1 MGTALGSLGA
11 APSECQPLSSGPV
24 VALEPP
30 FSSPE
35 SQNKDIKFV
44 FPSPKAGKYSTCEN
58 TYIERYSYFNLYTGF
73 RLYGVRVLRSIFPS
87 IFLTFFLPVAIA

>member
-30 FSSPE
+30 SSSPAKHRQKADQIQVPF
-35 SQNKDIKFV
+35 SQALHELKYTVTVLMIK
-44 FPSPKAGKYSTCEN
+44 
-58 TYIERYSYFNLYTGF
+58 YIFI
-73 RLYGVRVLRSIFPS
+73 SIFNPA
-87 IFLTFFLPVAIA
+87 LLVQDR

>member
-30 FSSPE
+30 SSSPE
-35 SQNKDIKFV
+35 SQNKDIKFF
-44 FPSPKAGKYSTCEN
+44 FPSPKAGKYTCEN
-58 TYIERYSYFNLYTGF
+58 ISKDAVTST
-73 RLYGVRVLRSIFPS
+73 
-87 IFLTFFLPVAIA
+87 